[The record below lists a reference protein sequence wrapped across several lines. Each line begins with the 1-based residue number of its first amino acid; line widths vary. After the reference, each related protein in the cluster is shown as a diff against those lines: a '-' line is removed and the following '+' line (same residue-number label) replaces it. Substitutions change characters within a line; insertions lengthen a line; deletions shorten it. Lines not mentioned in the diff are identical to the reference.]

1 MKSRDLFIIIVI
13 LVSVIYL
20 ILSNQEVWL
29 IPLIV
34 CLVVISLI
42 GKRFQKFFESSLW
55 KAILLIMLIISVFE
69 IGSYIL
75 ITKVFGVQ
83 SLFWLI
89 SNWNIRNLY
98 ITESYYRWY
107 CDFTIK
113 FSLVRINFDWHQVFI
128 FIILH
133 LIHPHWQKSLSCWNK
148 S

>member
-55 KAILLIMLIISVFE
+55 KAIMLIISVFG

-83 SLFWLI
+83 SLF
-89 SNWNIRNLY
+89 
-98 ITESYYRWY
+98 
-107 CDFTIK
+107 
-113 FSLVRINFDWHQVFI
+113 
-128 FIILH
+128 
-133 LIHPHWQKSLSCWNK
+133 
-148 S
+148 